1 VTQSAHR
8 PRSWDWDC
16 TVALEYAAEQLLKV
30 SQLPMSA
37 IAPSAEALNISY
49 LECISSLMQH
59 KDLLP
64 KAVAISLRDAKQEY
78 LGMQQPYVG
87 RVQCDCLASRLLT
100 ILRDVS
106 SLLAVAKFKVAA

>member
-1 VTQSAHR
+1 MTQSAHS

-16 TVALEYAAEQLLKV
+16 TVALEYAQEQLLKV

-49 LECISSLMQH
+49 LKCISSLMQH

-64 KAVAISLRDAKQEY
+64 KTVAISLRDAKQEY
-78 LGMQQPYVG
+78 LGCSNRMSVKSNAIAWHRG
-87 RVQCDCLASRLLT
+87 C
-100 ILRDVS
+100 
-106 SLLAVAKFKVAA
+106 